1 MGDNVLV
8 SSLSEVDGV
17 PQAGVVYVFEVKQS
31 PADFDGDFD
40 VDVDDIDALVN
51 EIVAGND
58 SGLFDLTGD
67 SILDGQDLEQWRAT
81 AAEENGFA
89 APYLLGDANL
99 DGSVNAHDLNS
110 LGKNWLGNPNAW
122 QWGDFTA
129 DGTVDASDLNQLAQ
143 NWQQSIPT
151 AASPESVPEP
161 AAMAL
166 FYVGAVLASLLRLQR
181 NAG

>member
-31 PADFDGDFD
+31 PADFDGD

-89 APYLLGDANL
+89 APCLLGDANL
-99 DGSVNAHDLNS
+99 DGSVNAHDLNF
-110 LGKNWLGNPNAW
+110 LGKNWLGNPNPW

-143 NWQQSIPT
+143 NWQQAIPT
-151 AASPESVPEP
+151 AASPESVPKP